1 MKKFYTTLAMAA
13 AIAFS
18 ASATVQLSNDFTKA
32 ASSLNSGAVNL
43 SERITDYPVSG
54 NAFGAPELKAPEG
67 TWKEV
72 STGIWFEGLLGNR
85 FSDIENTWSW
95 DVKIEENEGNPG
107 WYRLLPY
114 SGSNPVASIIGQSD
128 ETNYMYI
135 CATNPDKV
143 YMERFAAFG
152 STNFTFLSA
161 CPETGFSNQLYG
173 TLVDG
178 VITFPSGTLAYVS
191 SGKYYLL
198 NGEFK
203 LVLNKET
210 YKDYT
215 MTFDVELCN
224 ADNAPIFELT
234 TGADLDAVYM
244 TELAGVYPM
253 NAQNA
258 DVVVARGIDI
268 TQYKNKRVQYPF
280 NGASAP
286 GVHTFLVVGLDA
298 AGNIKESTAQ
308 YAFNMADDDSNWGD
322 SIKATYKEGILSQ
335 MFSDVDAEDLTVF
348 VQEHKTKP
356 GYFRIGEAYAT
367 HSMFGSN
374 AVDHKEGH
382 AHYMYIDATNP
393 DQVYLE
399 PSALGVSV
407 GPSWGEACAYSW
419 GYIYTLGG
427 NQGQGVTDG
436 VYGTF
441 KDGKITIPKGNI
453 MLSQKKYSK
462 GSFLQLPSSDDFVV
476 ELPEDYAAID
486 GVVMDGDNTNAPVE
500 YFNLQGVKVANPAE
514 GGIYIRRQGS
524 DVKKIYVK

>member
-18 ASATVQLSNDFTKA
+18 ASAADLLSVGITK
-32 ASSLNSGAVNL
+32 SSLSAGQVNL

-85 FSDIENTWSW
+85 FSDVENTWSW
-95 DVKIEENEGNPG
+95 DVKIEENEGTPG

-114 SGSNPVASIIGQSD
+114 SGSNPVADLLGRSD
-128 ETNYMYI
+128 ETNYVYI
-135 CATNPDKV
+135 CATNPEKV
-143 YMERFAAFG
+143 YMERFVAFG
-152 STNFTFLSA
+152 SSNFTFLSP
-161 CPETGFSNQLYG
+161 CPENNFSNQLYG
-173 TLVDG
+173 TLSNG
-178 VITFPSGTLAYVS
+178 VISFPTGTLAYFNG
-191 SGKYYLL
+191 SGYSLL

-210 YKDYT
+210 YKDYSL
-215 MTFDVELCN
+215 TFEIELCN
-224 ADNAPIFELT
+224 AENAPVFELT
-234 TGADLDAVYM
+234 AGADVAAVKM
-244 TELAGVYPM
+244 MELAGVYPM
-253 NAQNA
+253 NSQNA
-258 DVVVARGIDI
+258 AIVAANGMDI
-268 TQYKNKRVQYPF
+268 TGYSDKRVQYPF
-280 NGASAP
+280 GATSEP
-286 GVHTFLVVGLDA
+286 GVHTFLVVSVDA
-298 AGNIKESTAQ
+298 NGNPQESTAQ
-308 YAFNMADDDSNWGD
+308 YTFNMADDDSNWGD

-335 MFSDVDAEDLTVF
+335 MFTDVDTEDMSVF

-356 GYFRIGEAYAT
+356 GYFRIGDAYST

-374 AVDHKEGH
+374 AIDHKGNH
-382 AHYMYIDATNP
+382 GHYMYIDATNP

-407 GPSWGEACAYSW
+407 GPAWGEACAYSW
-419 GYIYTLGG
+419 GYIYTLGN
-427 NQGQGVTDG
+427 NQAQGVTDG

-441 KDGKITIPKGNI
+441 KDGKITIPKGNM
-453 MLSQKKYSK
+453 MLSQKKYSN
-462 GSFLQLPSSDDFVV
+462 GSFLSLPSTDDFVV

-486 GVVMDGDNTNAPVE
+486 GVVMDGDNANAPVE
-500 YFNLQGVKVANPAE
+500 YFNLQGVKVANPTE